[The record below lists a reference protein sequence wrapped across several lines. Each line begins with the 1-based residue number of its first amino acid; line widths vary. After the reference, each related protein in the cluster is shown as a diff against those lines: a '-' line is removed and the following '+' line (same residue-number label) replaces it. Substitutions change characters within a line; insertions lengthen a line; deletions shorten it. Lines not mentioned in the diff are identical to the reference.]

1 MSTRSIGDRAEKL
14 ACDYLSRLGYKILE
28 RNYQIRGGEIDIVA
42 KDKSILVF
50 VEVKA
55 RWSHEFGEPLESINY
70 FKMKSLLKTALFY
83 IQKINWG
90 EKPYRI
96 DALSLD
102 FTENR
107 EKPEMNLIKSIT
119 S

>member
-1 MSTRSIGDRAEKL
+1 MSNRATGDQAEEL
-14 ACDYLSRLGYKILE
+14 AASYLRKIGYKILA

-42 KDKSILVF
+42 EDKDTLVF

-55 RWSHEFGEPLESINY
+55 RWSHVFGEPLESINY
-70 FKMKSLLKTALFY
+70 FKLKTLLKTSQFY
-83 IQKINWG
+83 LQKINWG

-102 FTENR
+102 FSESRDNPTIE
-107 EKPEMNLIKSIT
+107 LIKSIT

>member
-1 MSTRSIGDRAEKL
+1 MSTRLIGDRAEGL
-14 ACDYLSRLGYKILE
+14 ACKYLKQLGYKILE

-42 KDKSILVF
+42 KDQNTLVF

-55 RWSHEFGEPLESINY
+55 RWRHKFGEPFESINY
-70 FKMKSLLKTALFY
+70 FKMKALLKTALFY
-83 IQKINWG
+83 IQKIGWG

-96 DALSLD
+96 DALGLD
-102 FTENR
+102 FTGSRDNPKIE
-107 EKPEMNLIKSIT
+107 LIKSIT